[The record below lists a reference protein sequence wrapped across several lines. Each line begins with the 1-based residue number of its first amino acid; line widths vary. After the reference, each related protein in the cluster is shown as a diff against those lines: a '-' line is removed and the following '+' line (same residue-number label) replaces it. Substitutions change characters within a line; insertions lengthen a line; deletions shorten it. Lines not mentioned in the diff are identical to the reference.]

1 MNKLLLGDRETT
13 FNVISGDISN
23 IKIKYVITLDADTKL
38 PIDGA
43 KRLIGT
49 ISHPLNV
56 AVLNEEKNVV
66 EEGYGIVQP
75 RISVDIESSAINSSS
90 SMSLNSVV
98 LFSSGK
104 KSR

>member
-1 MNKLLLGDRETT
+1 MGWERKRGALVEFNNLLLGDNNTT

-56 AVLNEEKNVV
+56 AIVDKEKNIVR
-66 EEGYGIVQP
+66 EGYGIIQP
-75 RISVDIESSAINSSS
+75 RISVDIES
-90 SMSLNSVV
+90 
-98 LFSSGK
+98 K
-104 KSR
+104 